1 MEKKTGNWVLSSGL
15 RVKGLRFGRVDTKD
29 PVRPL
34 QDVWPQ
40 APSCGF
46 LGSGFLVS
54 HHIKSDL
61 IPLLMAS
68 FSI

>member
-1 MEKKTGNWVLSSGL
+1 MEKKNGNWVLSSGL

-34 QDVWPQ
+34 QDVW
-40 APSCGF
+40 
-46 LGSGFLVS
+46 SGFLVS